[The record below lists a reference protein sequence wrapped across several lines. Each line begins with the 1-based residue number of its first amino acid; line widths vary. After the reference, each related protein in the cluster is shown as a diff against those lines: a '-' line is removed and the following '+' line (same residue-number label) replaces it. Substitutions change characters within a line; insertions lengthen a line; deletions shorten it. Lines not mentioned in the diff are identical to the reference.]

1 MSERSDGKL
10 PPMEDVSALIDGEL
24 DDSAVARACAQWR
37 DDPSAREAWH
47 TYQLIGDVLRSD
59 DLASTASRD
68 SAFLA
73 SLRERLAAEPVVLA
87 PQPVVVPTEILAEP
101 AVVNADAGRRH
112 WRTPAA
118 MVAGFAVVATVLVL
132 TRVPAGDAPGLLSAR
147 EDKAAAALAS
157 AAVAPAS
164 GAVNVQAF
172 DRQVEPA
179 MTLDGTLVR
188 DARLDEYL
196 AAHKKFGGSSGPGA
210 PSGFLRNAAATA
222 GR

>member
-10 PPMEDVSALIDGEL
+10 RPMEDVSALIDGEL
-24 DDSAVARACAQWR
+24 DESAVARACAQWR

-68 SAFLA
+68 GAFLA

-87 PQPVVVPTEILAEP
+87 PQPVAAPTEILAQP
-101 AVVNADAGRRH
+101 AMFNGHAGRRQ

-118 MVAGFAVVATVLVL
+118 MVAGFAVVASVLVV
-132 TRVPAGDAPGLLSAR
+132 TRMPVAGNAGAVLASGGNN
-147 EDKAAAALAS
+147 AAAALAS
-157 AAVAPAS
+157 TAGPAS
-164 GAVNVQAF
+164 GAGGLLAF
-172 DRQVEPA
+172 DRQAEPA
-179 MTLDGTLVR
+179 MVLDGQLVR
-188 DARLDEYL
+188 DARLDEYF
-196 AAHKKFGGSSGPGA
+196 AAHKKFGGSSGPGV
-210 PSGFLRNAAATA
+210 PSGFLRNAAATT

>member
-1 MSERSDGKL
+1 
-10 PPMEDVSALIDGEL
+10 MEDVSALIDGEL
-24 DDSAVARACAQWR
+24 DESAVARACAQWR

-87 PQPVVVPTEILAEP
+87 PQPAVVPTEILAQP
-101 AVVNADAGRRH
+101 AVVNGDAGRRH
-112 WRTPAA
+112 WRTPAVV
-118 MVAGFAVVATVLVL
+118 VAGFAVVATVLVL
-132 TRVPAGDAPGLLSAR
+132 TRMPTGDATGLLSAR
-147 EDKAAAALAS
+147 EDKAAAALS

-164 GAVNVQAF
+164 GAGNVQAF

-179 MTLDGTLVR
+179 MALDGTLVR

-210 PSGFLRNAAATA
+210 PSGFLRNAAATG